1 MRSLST
7 YFVAGL
13 AVASILFVGL
23 ASSATAA
30 QQRQEESGIAAIHS
44 GKTGK
49 TTSGE
54 PFNPESMAAHRSLP
68 FETMVRVTNTQ
79 NGRSIVVRINDRGPF
94 TRGRVIDVTPA
105 AARALGISGLAP
117 VKLSLATCEALTG
130 ERVG

>member
-1 MRSLST
+1 MRRLST
-7 YFVAGL
+7 HFVAGL

-54 PFNPESMAAHRSLP
+54 PFNPESMTAAHRSLP
-68 FETMVRVTNTQ
+68 FGTMVRVTNTQ

-105 AARALGISGLAP
+105 AARALGMSGLAP
-117 VKLSLATCEALTG
+117 VKLSLAAPSAK
-130 ERVG
+130 R